1 MRGQFADTARPRST
15 AQVMQQA
22 HVHFGPD
29 MDIDEIDI
37 ERAPG
42 EEFGESPWGCGFT
55 FNYQLH
61 QTREPR

>member
-1 MRGQFADTARPRST
+1 
-15 AQVMQQA
+15 MQQA